1 MTRKT
6 PGEPGV
12 SRRRQSLIRILS
24 HPDASTAA
32 HRRPS
37 RLGAGDDVN
46 IAGDIQC
53 PTCGPVITCPHVG
66 FRVVPPRP
74 AHDSANAPAWTDDFI
89 ENLRLEDAAH
99 RETTRVAAGDVH
111 VVVDAPAAAAPGGN
125 PAYVSAAIGRELATL
140 AAATPGSRNHKLN
153 MVAFNVFG
161 FVKGGHADKAACWA
175 ELERIA
181 NAIGLDDREI
191 RGTLASAWKA
201 SEARQVPA
209 RGVRQ

>member
-1 MTRKT
+1 MTRLT

-46 IAGDIQC
+46 IAGDVQC

-66 FRVVPPRP
+66 FQVPPRP

-89 ENLRLEDAAH
+89 ENLRREDAAH
-99 RETTRVAAGDVH
+99 TETRAAAEHVHRTRPA
-111 VVVDAPAAAAPGGN
+111 AAAAPGGN
-125 PAYVSAAIGRELATL
+125 PAYVRAAIGRELETL
-140 AAATPGSRNHKLN
+140 AAATPGSRNHTLN

-161 FVKGGHADKAACWA
+161 FVKGGHADKQACWA

-181 NAIGLDDREI
+181 NAIGLHDREI

-209 RGVRQ
+209 RVVEL